1 MLPIALRLLF
11 FSKLVKFFKDVDL
24 SKNCTLDLIWNS
36 WIFLPESNE
45 RENYNGHLIQP
56 PSILDEG
63 RKAYRH
69 KVTCMC
75 LSFNN

>member
-1 MLPIALRLLF
+1 MLPIALKLLF

-24 SKNCTLDLIWNS
+24 STLDLIWNF

-56 PSILDEG
+56 PSVLDEG
-63 RKAYRH
+63 RKACRH

-75 LSFNN
+75 LSFNT